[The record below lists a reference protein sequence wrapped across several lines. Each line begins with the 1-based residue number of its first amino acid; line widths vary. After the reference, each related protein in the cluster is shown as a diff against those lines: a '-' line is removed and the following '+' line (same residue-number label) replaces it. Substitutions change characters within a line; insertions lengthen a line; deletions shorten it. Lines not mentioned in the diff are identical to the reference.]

1 MLYTDSKMP
10 NDSIK
15 SLKEVPMKNNS
26 LISSYAMILT
36 LRRRIE
42 EAYAQSDLPAALAL
56 SRQMD
61 SIQLQRW
68 AASLARAS

>member
-1 MLYTDSKMP
+1 
-10 NDSIK
+10 
-15 SLKEVPMKNNS
+15 MKNNS